1 MMTLFT
7 VIAKVDQI
15 TTRDVQVLVEADSEE
30 EAQGKVREVMQI
42 HPQSSEVVGVRKVLV
57 TRQNYWMPRDIE
69 IIRTRKEKSG

>member
-1 MMTLFT
+1 MTLYT

-42 HPQSSEVVGVRKVLV
+42 HPQESTVEGVRKVLV
-57 TRQNYWMPRDIE
+57 TRQNYWMPRDID
-69 IIRTRKEKSG
+69 IIKTRKERRG